1 MLNAAEAHIQVVL
14 GSAQDVLYADEIF
27 CPGQSITHLPTAIA
41 RALATHTLRA
51 SQLGGIACVRGP
63 GSFTGLRI
71 AHAIMHG
78 LARPHAIPMAGLD
91 YHTLL
96 AAPIQACQP
105 SAHQAECWIATYA
118 RKGHVYLQGFSA
130 DQPID
135 TVRFYSVPEACA
147 MLLTR
152 SQPKIL
158 AGSAVRLHEEF
169 QALPNT
175 VIMPASFDTPAPS
188 WLLNAAHQARFST
201 TASQP
206 LYVRKSDAEEN
217 LPAIAQARGI
227 SLIQASTH
235 LFDFD

>member
-1 MLNAAEAHIQVVL
+1 MISCATSVNPLLVLNAAEAHIQVVL
-14 GSAQDVLYADEIF
+14 AQPRACSMPTRSSALASPSSTFLQPLLA
-27 CPGQSITHLPTAIA
+27 HLP
-41 RALATHTLRA
+41 HTRCVPVSWAVL
-51 SQLGGIACVRGP
+51 ACVRGP

-71 AHAIMHG
+71 AHATMHG

-96 AAPIQACQP
+96 GSTYPGLPAFSTP
-105 SAHQAECWIATYA
+105 SRMLDCHLCPQRPC
-118 RKGHVYLQGFSA
+118 LPSGFSA

-158 AGSAVRLHEEF
+158 AGSARRLHEEF

-201 TASQP
+201 TASQL
-206 LYVRKSDAEEN
+206 LYVGN
-217 LPAIAQARGI
+217 
-227 SLIQASTH
+227 
-235 LFDFD
+235 